1 MILNDFSLFFH
12 YFQTLFVSSFELFNF
27 SVFLLDLFL
36 EVLNRLLEL
45 FLFFFEMLFFLVLVM
60 QRLFQFRNFILQRS
74 LLTQQFFELAL

>member
-12 YFQTLFVSSFELFNF
+12 NFQTLFVSSFELFNF

>member
-12 YFQTLFVSSFELFNF
+12 DFQTLFISSFELFNF

-36 EVLNRLLEL
+36 QVLYRLLEL

-60 QRLFQFRNFILQRS
+60 QRLFQFQNFILQRA
-74 LLTQQFFELAL
+74 LFTQQFFELAL

>member
-1 MILNDFSLFFH
+1 LILNDFSLFFH
-12 YFQTLFVSSFELFNF
+12 NFQTLFVSSFELFNF